1 MSPLKPAMTQVSDG
15 LGLMNRKYTFISDKS
30 KTSSAYQGQ
39 EFTDLSK
46 GGGQLE
52 DDDSI
57 KS

>member
-1 MSPLKPAMTQVSDG
+1 MTQVTDG
-15 LGLMNRKYTFISDKS
+15 LGLMNRKFTFISDKS
-30 KTSSAYQGQ
+30 KTSANYLGQ